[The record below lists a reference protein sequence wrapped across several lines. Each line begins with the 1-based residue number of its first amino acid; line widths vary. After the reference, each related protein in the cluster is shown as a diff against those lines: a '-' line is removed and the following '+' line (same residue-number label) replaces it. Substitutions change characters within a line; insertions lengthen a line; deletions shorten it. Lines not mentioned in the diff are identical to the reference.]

1 MLNLTSTF
9 GIASLTVELPEER
22 KGLVAELPKRFTQA
36 GALAFLVFVLLEFP
50 CMAYAA
56 TVRAESGSLRFVLQ
70 IMGITLTT
78 AYIVSFIVY
87 QLTKLFLSG
96 N

>member
-9 GIASLTVELPEER
+9 GIASLIVELPEEG
-22 KGLVAELPKRFTQA
+22 KGLVAELPKRFTKA
-36 GALAFLVFVLLEFP
+36 GALAFLVFVLLCFP

-56 TVRAESGSLRFVLQ
+56 TVRAESASLRFVLQ

-87 QLTKLFLSG
+87 QLAKLFLSES
-96 N
+96 